1 VHKHV
6 SLQGIFSLDGRDET
20 EKNNCIFPGLS
31 VRVFYVVCVSND
43 GHLEGFDLCVVR
55 EEGFAGVSEVG
66 FSSLQEPFT

>member
-1 VHKHV
+1 
-6 SLQGIFSLDGRDET
+6 
-20 EKNNCIFPGLS
+20 

-66 FSSLQEPFT
+66 FSSLQEPFTWGDRRVFGLAEWEGVCLDVKPDR